1 MPDHLEVDSDV
12 LRKPAELGR
21 APLAPEIDLTTA
33 LTEAEWLARLDE
45 LGDELD
51 EEGGAFAPLG
61 ADHAAF
67 YDDAGDTLLVS
78 FEQVSTI
85 RARQPDHRPFGFSL
99 ARGQGWSSLSLI
111 ARQPRW
117 FRDDDLVAYFD
128 AQIDDGFFDRFRR
141 VLFYG
146 EGMCG
151 YAACAYS
158 VAAPGATVLA
168 VAPQATLDPEIAGW
182 DSRFPASR
190 GLDFTTRFGFAPDML
205 DGSRNAFVIYDTA
218 QAFDHMHAM
227 LFRRPFVTLMRC
239 RGLGE
244 DTGQALHRLGAS
256 QPLIVAAAQ
265 GKLTPALF
273 HRLMR
278 ARRQDADYLTG
289 LTQRC
294 AAAGRL
300 GLARRAL
307 AHLDAQGGAG
317 MQ

>member
-1 MPDHLEVDSDV
+1 MPDHVDAGSNV
-12 LRKPAELGR
+12 LHKSAEQGA
-21 APLAPEIDLTTA
+21 APLAPEIDLSTA
-33 LTEAEWLARLDE
+33 LTDAEWLARLDE
-45 LGDELD
+45 LGDEID
-51 EEGGAFAPLG
+51 EEGGAFAALG
-61 ADHAAF
+61 AYHAAF

-99 ARGQGWSSLSLI
+99 ARGQGWSSLTLI

-117 FRDDDLVAYFD
+117 YRDADLFAYFD

-146 EGMCG
+146 EGMCA

-168 VAPQATLDPEIAGW
+168 IAPQATLAPEIAGW
-182 DSRFPASR
+182 DTRFAASR

-205 DGSRNAFVIYDTA
+205 DGSRNAIVIYDAA
-218 QAFDHMHAM
+218 QPLDHMHAM
-227 LFRRPFVTLMRC
+227 LFRRPFVTVLRC

-256 QPLIVAAAQ
+256 EPLILAAGQ
-265 GKLTPALF
+265 GKLTPVLF

-278 ARRQDADYLTG
+278 ARRQDVAYLTR

-294 AAAGRL
+294 ASAGRM
-300 GLARRAL
+300 GLAKRVL
-307 AHLDAQGGAG
+307 AQLDAQISTPS
-317 MQ
+317 Q